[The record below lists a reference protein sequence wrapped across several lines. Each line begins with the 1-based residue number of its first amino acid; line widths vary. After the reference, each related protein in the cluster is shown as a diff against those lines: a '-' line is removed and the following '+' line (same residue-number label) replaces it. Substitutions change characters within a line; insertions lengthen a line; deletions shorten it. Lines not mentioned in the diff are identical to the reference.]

1 MRAVAATGFVVGVAL
16 SLWFNVQRTG
26 RPGEELYMNHLF
38 PPQLRVARPRP
49 VDAFIDGLAP
59 MQAILDR
66 KAKEQ
71 TGGDGDTRG
80 GDDEE

>member
-1 MRAVAATGFVVGVAL
+1 
-16 SLWFNVQRTG
+16 
-26 RPGEELYMNHLF
+26 MNHLF
-38 PPQLRVARPRP
+38 MPQLRVAKPKS
-49 VDAFIDGLAP
+49 VDDFVQGLAP

-71 TGGDGDTRG
+71 TGGDSDARAD